1 MRKGIASLVILL
13 VLFSAAIAAVGCGEK
28 KEERA
33 RKQLADDVNSLKSK
47 TQ

>member
-13 VLFSAAIAAVGCGEK
+13 VLFSAAIAAAGCGTK

-33 RKQLADDVNSLKSK
+33 QKQLADDVNSLKSK